1 MDTEAYW
8 KQNYTFKINWWNS
21 RRNDPTSYGT
31 QIIYIRNPI
40 FVEVIY
46 ALIIDTFWAII
57 FILFYVKDLPLYDG
71 NDQLIVEQ
79 KHKKS
84 KYSRDFLRAFGYV
97 FLRICIFRP
106 NLLQQLFSKKIG
118 SHQKIDIFFYEFNQC
133 NSIQHFFSPNQN
145 RNWIGKN
152 IWKGLITTLSSDCL
166 HLIVFFSLALF
177 NNWDWDGKSK
187 QDQHWCPTWI
197 LVESEHKMRTYKKK
211 TWIAIR
217 FLFLKVFFV
226 LQHFLISNES
236 NVKMWNNSS
245 TCAMFAAYSLLRFCD
260 YEE

>member
-152 IWKGLITTLSSDCL
+152 IWKGLITLSSDCL

-197 LVESEHKMRTYKKK
+197 LVESEHKMRKYKKNLNCN
-211 TWIAIR
+211 T
-217 FLFLKVFFV
+217 
-226 LQHFLISNES
+226 ISFSQSIFCTATFPHIQRIQRE
-236 NVKMWNNSS
+236 NVKQ
-245 TCAMFAAYSLLRFCD
+245 F
-260 YEE
+260 